1 MASAAEPE
9 IGHFHHVRLNVRDVE
24 ATRAFYAKVFGA
36 VPVQFNGRTPGL
48 FTERSFILMNQVPEA
63 PRSNLA
69 TALWHIGWA
78 GVDGPNEYAWW
89 KQQGVEFHTPV
100 TPLGTN
106 HYMYLYGPDR
116 EIIEIYTGD
125 KHHRFNH
132 VHVLASDPRKTASWL
147 MQALALPG
155 QAMRDGLLGTS
166 VRVDDVQI
174 IVFPD
179 SERFRPKE
187 RSGTPLPT
195 DDSAIAHVAFSFRNL
210 ETALERMRTQ
220 QVEIVHPIRPSE
232 LHGLRSFFARAPDGI
247 LIEFVEARPIPDGL
261 WE

>member
-1 MASAAEPE
+1 
-9 IGHFHHVRLNVRDVE
+9 
-24 ATRAFYAKVFGA
+24 
-36 VPVQFNGRTPGL
+36 
-48 FTERSFILMNQVPEA
+48 
-63 PRSNLA
+63 
-69 TALWHIGWA
+69 
-78 GVDGPNEYAWW
+78 
-89 KQQGVEFHTPV
+89 
-100 TPLGTN
+100 
-106 HYMYLYGPDR
+106 
-116 EIIEIYTGD
+116 
-125 KHHRFNH
+125 
-132 VHVLASDPRKTASWL
+132 